1 MIRTV
6 LLLAAVAGAVLFLV
20 WWFSPDQVV
29 ERRSRSLFRVLTI
42 DAGTGIPAR
51 LTGMGSL
58 DAMLADEVFIAH
70 DALPEAEGAIGRA
83 QIQDVF
89 GWLCRHAKRTRFEVA
104 GIDSIEV
111 ESPSARVDLVLEVL
125 VELPDRRLMEGMHP
139 VTLGWRLEGDRW
151 VLERVEGGGLP
162 VDRIAND

>member
-51 LTGMGSL
+51 LAGMGSL
-58 DAMLADEVFIAH
+58 DAMLADEVFIDH
-70 DALPEAEGAIGRA
+70 VALPEVEGTIGCA
-83 QIQDVF
+83 QIKDVL
-89 GWLCRHAKRTRFEVA
+89 GWLCRHARRTRFDVA

-111 ESPSARVDLVLEVL
+111 DGAIARVDLVLEVL
-125 VELPDRRLMEGMHP
+125 VELPDRRLMKGMHP
-139 VTLGWRLEGDRW
+139 VTLGWRLAGKSW
-151 VLERVEGGGLP
+151 VLERVEGRGLP